1 MKIPAVVVFY
11 NPSEENIKNI
21 KVYEKSVAKIYVVD
35 NSDDEVIRLKNTK
48 KIEYIKLY
56 TNKGI
61 ASALN
66 EGAKKAMEDGYD
78 WLLTLD
84 QDSQITSDVI
94 EKLKK
99 YLLEHDTSKIGLVS
113 PYQDINAKEE
123 LKDVE
128 AEEMLEV
135 MTSGNI
141 INLKA
146 WQEIGG
152 FKDWLF
158 IDCVDTEY
166 CMNLNEHGFK
176 VLRLNKVWMT
186 HHLGNLVEHKFLGKI
201 YPCYN
206 HSPIRRYYIMRNNL
220 YINEMYKDKYPLYCK
235 HLLRIQKGQV
245 KRILLFEPDK
255 YRKLKMMYK
264 GYRDFKKK
272 IKGKY
277 EE

>member
-11 NPSEENIKNI
+11 NPSEENINNL
-21 KVYEKSVAKIYVVD
+21 KVYEKSVDKIYVVD

-48 KIEYIKLY
+48 KIEYIKLF

-66 EGAKKAMEDGYD
+66 EGARKAMEDDYD

-99 YLLEHDTSKIGLVS
+99 YLMVHDTTKIGLVS
-113 PYQDINAKEE
+113 PYQDINAKEK

-152 FKDWLF
+152 FKD
-158 IDCVDTEY
+158 
-166 CMNLNEHGFK
+166 
-176 VLRLNKVWMT
+176 
-186 HHLGNLVEHKFLGKI
+186 
-201 YPCYN
+201 
-206 HSPIRRYYIMRNNL
+206 
-220 YINEMYKDKYPLYCK
+220 
-235 HLLRIQKGQV
+235 
-245 KRILLFEPDK
+245 
-255 YRKLKMMYK
+255 
-264 GYRDFKKK
+264 
-272 IKGKY
+272 
-277 EE
+277 